1 MALLRAATLPCH
13 AVTDEPHRATCS
25 IALGIDAHIAEQRP
39 DMHGR
44 VPSTVPRCA
53 APLSICR
60 LEGEYSCAPTPWVA
74 TFARSAAISCAGA
87 LVRSRIT
94 CQQIEGS
101 ESSSHGM
108 TELFGEGL
116 TKEMLEQKTEDSG
129 CDPGENP

>member
-1 MALLRAATLPCH
+1 ISRSNI
-13 AVTDEPHRATCS
+13 RTCMVEF
-25 IALGIDAHIAEQRP
+25 H
-39 DMHGR
+39 
-44 VPSTVPRCA
+44 PRFHA
-53 APLSICR
+53 APPHCPSAAWR
-60 LEGEYSCAPTPWVA
+60 ASSCAPTPWVA

-94 CQQIEGS
+94 CQRIEGS